1 MLFVAMVCGGCTP
14 WAHRY
19 QVASSG
25 TVGCAP
31 GQIQISDHARGA
43 GVESW
48 RATCG
53 GEVYACSAASQ
64 RGAALCTAVASRP
77 SSAASVAEAR
87 RPQLDVTRQGDRVQR
102 VTAVFR
108 TYEGTVTLTFSPE
121 VSAELVV
128 LTFTPRTT
136 SRARACDNFSMESS
150 VGSALRVAL
159 VEGAASV
166 PLRELLAAGQ
176 GHVRA
181 RICDR
186 SWAFTADE
194 VDALRRLGEHAE
206 EALRAHA
213 GEGHAEGPPT
223 LPADPTGVLRARVRE
238 RAAVIRACADTRGLL
253 TVEIGWNAEGVVSL
267 HLRGV
272 EDAAITDCASDALG
286 IATVQTSQAG
296 RLIQVIEAH

>member
-1 MLFVAMVCGGCTP
+1 MLFLATVCGGCTP

-31 GQIQISDHARGA
+31 EQIQISGHARGA

-48 RATCG
+48 RATCS
-53 GEVYACSAASQ
+53 GEAYACSAND
-64 RGAALCTAVASRP
+64 RGGAALCTAVASRP
-77 SSAASVAEAR
+77 SSVATAAEAR
-87 RPQLDVTRQGDRVQR
+87 RPQLEVERQGDRVQR

-121 VSAELVV
+121 VSAELVA
-128 LTFTPRTT
+128 LSFTLRTSS
-136 SRARACDNFSMESS
+136 SRPCNDFSMESS
-150 VGSALRVAL
+150 VGSAVRVAL
-159 VEGAASV
+159 VERAASV

-181 RICDR
+181 RICGR
-186 SWAFTADE
+186 AWALNADE
-194 VDALRRLGEHAE
+194 VDVLRRMGEHAN

-213 GEGHAEGPPT
+213 GEGHAEAATSPPS
-223 LPADPTGVLRARVRE
+223 DPSGVVRARLRE
-238 RAAVIRACADTRGLL
+238 RAAVIRACVDTRGLL
-253 TVEIGWNAEGVVSL
+253 TVEVGWDAEGAVSL

-272 EDAAITDCASDALG
+272 EDAAITGCASDAFDMS
-286 IATVQTSQAG
+286 TVRTSQAG
-296 RLIQVIEAH
+296 RLIQVIEAQ

>member
-19 QVASSG
+19 QLASSG

-31 GQIQISDHARGA
+31 EQIQISDHARGA

-181 RICDR
+181 RICGR
-186 SWAFTADE
+186 SPQTRSTPFGAWESTPRKRF
-194 VDALRRLGEHAE
+194 ALM
-206 EALRAHA
+206 
-213 GEGHAEGPPT
+213 
-223 LPADPTGVLRARVRE
+223 RVRVTP
-238 RAAVIRACADTRGLL
+238 RVPPLCLRIPPACCARACG
-253 TVEIGWNAEGVVSL
+253 S
-267 HLRGV
+267 
-272 EDAAITDCASDALG
+272 
-286 IATVQTSQAG
+286 G
-296 RLIQVIEAH
+296 RP